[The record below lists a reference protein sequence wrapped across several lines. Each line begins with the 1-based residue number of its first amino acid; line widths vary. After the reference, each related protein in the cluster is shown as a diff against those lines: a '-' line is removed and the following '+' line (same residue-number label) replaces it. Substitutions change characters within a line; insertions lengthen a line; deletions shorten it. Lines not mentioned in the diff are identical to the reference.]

1 MGIYIHDFIVMDTIL
16 LILQNLDSTLMLRG
30 VFFRVTFSKSSTV
43 MLGLLNNDEG
53 HFLVNVVFLLLLLLL
68 GDVGCINGV
77 D

>member
-1 MGIYIHDFIVMDTIL
+1 MDTIL

-43 MLGLLNNDEG
+43 MLGLLNNDEE